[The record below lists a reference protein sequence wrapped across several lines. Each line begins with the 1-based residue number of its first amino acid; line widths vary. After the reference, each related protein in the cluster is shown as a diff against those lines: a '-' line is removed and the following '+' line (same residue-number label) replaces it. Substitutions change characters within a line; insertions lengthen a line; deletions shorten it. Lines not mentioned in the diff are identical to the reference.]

1 MGNYNFEPLPY
12 KHYKELSELEL
23 TYWWH
28 CSRYFWIERILK
40 NINCKYNQLNVLD
53 YGCGTGGFLYKLQ
66 SYFNFSNHIGVD
78 ASEIAIGMARQ
89 YGEHYSVSQTINEN
103 NYLEIDIIFLMDVLE
118 HIEFDEIF
126 LDELFAKI
134 PSGARIV
141 LSVPS
146 LSLLMSSWDKTL
158 GHFRR
163 HDKKT
168 IKLLFSKFD
177 CEIEYIT
184 YGFSYLVIPT
194 YIKRIIMSSSNSTNC
209 EFPRVNSFTNSL
221 LILLNKIEIM
231 LHNYIPI
238 PFGTS
243 LFCVI
248 KKH

>member
-1 MGNYNFEPLPY
+1 MGTNKFVSLPY

-40 NINCKYNQLNVLD
+40 NINCKYNQLTVLD

-66 SYFNFSNHIGVD
+66 SCFNFSNHIGVD
-78 ASEIAIGMARQ
+78 ASNIAIDMARR
-89 YGEHYSVSQTINEN
+89 YGENYSVSQTINDN
-103 NYLEIDIIFLMDVLE
+103 INLEIDVIFLMDVLE

-134 PSGARIV
+134 SSGARIV

-146 LSLLMSSWDKTL
+146 LSFLMSSWDKTV

-163 HDKKT
+163 YDKKA

-194 YIKRIIMSSSNSTNC
+194 YIIRIIMSSSDSSNC
-209 EFPRVNSFTNSL
+209 EFPRVNSFINSL
-221 LILLNKIEIM
+221 LLLLNKIEIIF
-231 LHNYIPI
+231 HKYIPI